1 MRFSDVSL
9 GFPLNTIETN
19 GDYYLSK
26 WYLAVALELPKELRT
41 RIFGN

>member
-1 MRFSDVSL
+1 MRFPDVSL

-26 WYLAVALELPKELRT
+26 WYLAVALRVAE
-41 RIFGN
+41 RIEN